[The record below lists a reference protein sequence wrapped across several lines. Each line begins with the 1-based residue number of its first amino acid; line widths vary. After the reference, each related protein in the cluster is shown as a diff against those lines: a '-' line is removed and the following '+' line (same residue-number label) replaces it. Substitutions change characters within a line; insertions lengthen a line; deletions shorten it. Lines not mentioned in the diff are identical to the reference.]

1 MPDHQIFTEPIPDKL
16 VLRSGLVKIVITRT
30 DADTGEVTKFALP
43 VQWSPQE
50 AGELIHQIRGLT
62 WQLSDE
68 DGLPGDYEGI
78 KEVCNAYVH
87 AKVGYVEP
95 LNIKWRKKNGERNQ
109 SNLPGVL

>member
-1 MPDHQIFTEPIPDKL
+1 MHNHQIAIEPVPEKYA
-16 VLRSGLVKIVITRT
+16 LRPGLVKICIART
-30 DADTGEVTKFALP
+30 DADTGEVTNFALP
-43 VQWSPQE
+43 VQWEPRE

-62 WQLSDE
+62 WQISD

-95 LNIKWRKKNGERNQ
+95 LNIKWRRGLAKTKSDLSRVGE
-109 SNLPGVL
+109 